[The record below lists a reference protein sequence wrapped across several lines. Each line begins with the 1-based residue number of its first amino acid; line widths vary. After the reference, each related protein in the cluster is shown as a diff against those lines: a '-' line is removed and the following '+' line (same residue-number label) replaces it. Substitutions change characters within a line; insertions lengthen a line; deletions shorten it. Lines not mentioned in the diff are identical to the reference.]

1 VNAAVVG
8 LLAAALYQPVWTGAV
23 GSVTDV
29 VVAGVA
35 LAALVLARLPPI
47 AVVAGCAVA
56 GQLLAG

>member
-23 GSVTDV
+23 ASVADV
-29 VVAGVA
+29 AVAGIA

-47 AVVAGCAVA
+47 AVVAGCAAA
-56 GQLLAG
+56 GQLIGG

>member
-1 VNAAVVG
+1 VVG

-23 GSVTDV
+23 ASLADVAV
-29 VVAGVA
+29 VVVA

-47 AVVAGCAVA
+47 AIVAGCAIA